1 MKNKTSSFIIHSVK
15 INKNERR
22 HKKMYNRYFSFEINT
37 TTRTMLKRAERL
49 KEWLIDNDYKIE
61 TSGCFN
67 CVHFEIYIESHERFL
82 KANRAIDD
90 IIYFDAI

>member
-1 MKNKTSSFIIHSVK
+1 
-15 INKNERR
+15 
-22 HKKMYNRYFSFEINT
+22 MYNRYFSLEINT
-37 TTRTMLKRAERL
+37 ETQTMLRRAKRL
-49 KEWLIDNDYKIE
+49 KKWLIDNDYKIE